1 MGPIRPYGVRNGRF
15 EIAIETEGR
24 LALPPDLAEALG
36 LEPGD
41 IVCLEPHGSLMKYVQ
56 IRFYRQILTFPLDA
70 LSLSIRWSF
79 ILELQR
85 LPLTA
90 LDERGGLWIP
100 PDILPLRP
108 GDRPVLVVSALSE
121 NSWPSVYLEEPKS
134 RCGPPCALEISE
146 NFS

>member
-1 MGPIRPYGVRNGRF
+1 MCLIRPHGVRGGRF

-24 LALPPDLAEALG
+24 VALPPELVEALG

-41 IVCLEPHGSLMKYVQ
+41 IVCLEPHEALGKYVQ

-90 LDERGGLWIP
+90 LDEEGALWIP
-100 PDILPLRP
+100 PDILPLRL
-108 GDRPVLVVSALSE
+108 GDRPVLRVSAMSE
-121 NSWPSVYLEEPKS
+121 ASWPSVYLEEPKS
-134 RCGPPCALEISE
+134 R
-146 NFS
+146 

>member
-1 MGPIRPYGVRNGRF
+1 MCLIRPHGVRGGRF
-15 EIAIETEGR
+15 EIAIEAEGR
-24 LALPPDLAEALG
+24 LALPPELVEALG

-41 IVCLEPHGSLMKYVQ
+41 IVCLEPLEGLGMCLE
-56 IRFYRQILTFPLDA
+56 IRFYRQILIFPVDA

-90 LDERGGLWIP
+90 LDEEGAIWIP

-108 GDRPVLVVSALSE
+108 GDRPVLRVSALYE
-121 NSWPSVYLEEPKS
+121 TSWPSVYLEELRS
-134 RCGPPCALEISE
+134 R
-146 NFS
+146 

>member
-1 MGPIRPYGVRNGRF
+1 MYVIRPHGVRDGRF
-15 EIAIETEGR
+15 EILIETEGR
-24 LALPPDLAEALG
+24 LALPPELVQALD

-41 IVCLEPHGSLMKYVQ
+41 IVCLEPEQYEALGKYVQ

-85 LPLTA
+85 LPLTT
-90 LDERGGLWIP
+90 LDEGGALWIP

-108 GDRPVLVVSALSE
+108 GDRPVLRVSAMSE
-121 NSWPSVYLEEPKS
+121 TSWPDVYLEEPRS
-134 RCGPPCALEISE
+134 R
-146 NFS
+146 